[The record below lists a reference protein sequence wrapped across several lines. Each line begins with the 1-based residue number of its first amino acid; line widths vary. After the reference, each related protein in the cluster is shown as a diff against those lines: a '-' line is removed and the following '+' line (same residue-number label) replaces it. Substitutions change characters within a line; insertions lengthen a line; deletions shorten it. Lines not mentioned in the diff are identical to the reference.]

1 MPEVLRQKYQP
12 VSKFP
17 QTRRDISFVISK
29 EIKVSQILDAIRKV
43 VPCDILKDLQV
54 FDVYQGPEIVS
65 GHVSLALACIF
76 QDTEKTLVEADISAL
91 QDAIL
96 EVLKKEFNIKLRD
109 GQ

>member
-1 MPEVLRQKYQP
+1 
-12 VSKFP
+12 
-17 QTRRDISFVISK
+17 
-29 EIKVSQILDAIRKV
+29 